1 MINNVSSS
9 SYVNPVSGQT
19 TTNAAN
25 SVPGIGTPAS
35 YGTDSFSSSNN
46 YATLST
52 PSSMPISQLIAED
65 PAMANRFSTFFMGTS
80 DRFLKVGSSW
90 LGRSVL
96 NLLAGNFPLLT
107 SSTASTQISNNIN
120 AWLGRADIVRAGT
133 TAYEASVLQDVGI
146 KNINDLA
153 AVTNPSDQA
162 VVAQMMVAAS
172 TARGQTLLV
181 QPGNVANWVAK
192 AQSLP
197 KYL

>member
-1 MINNVSSS
+1 MINNVSSTS
-9 SYVNPVSGQT
+9 SVNPVYGQT
-19 TTNAAN
+19 T
-25 SVPGIGTPAS
+25 PAQTTSTASPTTS
-35 YGTDSFSSSNN
+35 YTTDTFNTSSS
-46 YATLST
+46 YATTLAS
-52 PSSMPISQLIAED
+52 PSSMSISQLISED

-96 NLLAGNFPLLT
+96 NLLAGNIPILT

-146 KNINDLA
+146 KNVNDLA

-162 VVAQMMVAAS
+162 VVAQMMMAAS
-172 TARGQTLLV
+172 ASRGQPLMV
-181 QPGNVANWVAK
+181 QPANVATWVAR